1 MRKGLS
7 PAIAFVLIVMITV
20 TGAMALY
27 FWVGGNTLTPA
38 FAYLSVT
45 VSAYPYN
52 STSIVLV
59 NDEAR
64 NSSEYT
70 HLNTTVGRC
79 DFGDPTNCSDTRVLV
94 PGVPTRCYLRTP
106 TCDTD
111 VTGPGRVAIY
121 GEGIN
126 TVYVSM

>member
-7 PAIAFVLIVMITV
+7 PTIAFVLIVMITV

-38 FAYLSVT
+38 FAYLSIT

-52 STSIVLV
+52 STSLMLV

-70 HLNTTVGRC
+70 HLNTSAGRC
-79 DFGDPTNCSDTRVLV
+79 DFGDPANCADTAVMM
-94 PGVPTRCYLRTP
+94 PGVPARCYLRTP
-106 TCDTD
+106 NCAAS
-111 VTGPGRVAIY
+111 VTGSGRVAIY